1 MERSETEMDK
11 SLKAPKERE
20 ELLNGLIMKKYI
32 ANARNLSDWYVFEE
46 QAENGNDHRILTR
59 KNAMTSWLLSDY
71 CYAAA
76 QFQKFLADPEIG
88 QYVAG
93 SDQELMKERLEQFE
107 GLERLAPPIDCPDER
122 LAKILHRLRY
132 VYSAVSK
139 PIRVYIADSE
149 EDYNVFYRAHFAGS
163 IYPYASFLAV
173 SLYGDHD
180 VYWIVFLP

>member
-76 QFQKFLADPEIG
+76 QFRIFPRRRPPTLNRIIAYIVPLTIQRP
-88 QYVAG
+88 
-93 SDQELMKERLEQFE
+93 ERLM
-107 GLERLAPPIDCPDER
+107 LSSD
-122 LAKILHRLRY
+122 
-132 VYSAVSK
+132 
-139 PIRVYIADSE
+139 
-149 EDYNVFYRAHFAGS
+149 
-163 IYPYASFLAV
+163 
-173 SLYGDHD
+173 
-180 VYWIVFLP
+180 